1 MSTSLLSE
9 REGRLLRL
17 TLNRPEKRNAL
28 NLELCQALADACDAA
43 DADPGVGAILL
54 EANGKSFCSGMDLK
68 EVLGVD
74 SAAINTAHER
84 LFSVG
89 VRLNKPLVAA
99 VQGAALAGGTG
110 LVAACHVVVAA
121 EDAQFGLTEVRIGLW
136 PFVVLRGV
144 IQAVGERRA
153 LEWSLTGRI
162 CGAREAAE
170 CGLVHQ
176 VVPRGELQAHARQ
189 VAAALAA
196 SSPAVLRSG
205 LTSFRLIRGLSWE
218 QAGRVCRS
226 LRDENFE
233 TPDCQEGI
241 RAFLEK
247 RPPRWP
253 SLEP

>member
-1 MSTSLLSE
+1 MSCRICRRRISCCTVPWAAAARFPCARTRRARPSAPPCFPWRSRSMSTSLLSE

-99 VQGAALAGGTG
+99 VQGAALAGVTG

-121 EDAQFGLTEVRIGLW
+121 EDAQFGLTEVASASCRLLCCAASSRLSASAG
-136 PFVVLRGV
+136 PSNG
-144 IQAVGERRA
+144 A
-153 LEWSLTGRI
+153 LPAAFAAPGRPPN
-162 CGAREAAE
+162 AAW
-170 CGLVHQ
+170 CI
-176 VVPRGELQAHARQ
+176 RWF
-189 VAAALAA
+189 LAA
-196 SSPAVLRSG
+196 SCRRTRARSPQPSPPPAPLCSA
-205 LTSFRLIRGLSWE
+205 
-218 QAGRVCRS
+218 AG
-226 LRDENFE
+226 
-233 TPDCQEGI
+233 
-241 RAFLEK
+241 
-247 RPPRWP
+247 
-253 SLEP
+253 